1 MGTAFSKRMQGVGT
15 RLLTKFG
22 STVSLVRAGAKVWDE
37 VLGEYVWSDDEVLGE
52 YVWSDDEVLPLKA
65 VPVPVNAG
73 LVNGTTIQAGDMIIK
88 ADYSVVPKMEDKV
101 QFGGEQWSVVAIEKK
116 MVNDD
121 VVAYFIQVRK

>member
-1 MGTAFSKRMQGVGT
+1 MSTAFSKRMQGVGT

-22 STVSLVRAGAKVWDE
+22 STVSLVRAGSKV
-37 VLGEYVWSDDEVLGE
+37 S
-52 YVWSDDEVLPLKA
+52 DEVLPLKS

-73 LVNGTTIQAGDMIIK
+73 LVNGTTIQAGDMIVK
-88 ADYSVVPKMEDKV
+88 ADCSVVPKMEDKV

>member
-1 MGTAFSKRMQGVGT
+1 M
-15 RLLTKFG
+15 
-22 STVSLVRAGAKVWDE
+22 
-37 VLGEYVWSDDEVLGE
+37 
-52 YVWSDDEVLPLKA
+52 LPLKA

-73 LVNGTTIQAGDMIIK
+73 LVNGTTIQAGDMIVK
-88 ADYSVVPKMEDKV
+88 GDCSVVQKMEDKV

>member
-15 RLLTKFG
+15 RLLSKYG
-22 STVSLVRAGAKVWDE
+22 STVNLVRKCQKTWDP
-37 VLGEYVWSDDEVLGE
+37 VLGEYVWGPDV
-52 YVWSDDEVLPLKA
+52 VLPLKA

-73 LVNGTTIQAGDMIIK
+73 LVNGTTIQAGDMMVK
-88 ADYSVVPKMEDKV
+88 ADYSVAPKMDDKV
-101 QFGGEQWSVVAIEKK
+101 QFSGEQWSVVAIEKK